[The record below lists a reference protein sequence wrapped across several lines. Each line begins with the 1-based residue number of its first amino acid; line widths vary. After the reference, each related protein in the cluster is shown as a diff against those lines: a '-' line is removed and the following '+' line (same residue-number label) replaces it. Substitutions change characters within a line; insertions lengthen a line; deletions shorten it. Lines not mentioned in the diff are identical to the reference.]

1 MNTDAITNLTGNMTN
16 GIALITIIPFI
27 LMGFGLFLWGWRGT
41 RNASKSQSW
50 PATTGRI
57 LSSEVEQRYSSESG
71 TSFYPQIVFEYDVQG
86 QRYKSNQINFGAQA
100 SYGMTS
106 VAQNK
111 ILQYPVGRLVPVSYN
126 PENPTQA
133 VLEKTVSGAS
143 KILMIAGLFTVF
155 FTLCIGV
162 TVVGFSG
169 MFSNLMQSVTTM
181 AFK

>member
-1 MNTDAITNLTGNMTN
+1 
-16 GIALITIIPFI
+16 
-27 LMGFGLFLWGWRGT
+27 
-41 RNASKSQSW
+41 
-50 PATTGRI
+50 
-57 LSSEVEQRYSSESG
+57 
-71 TSFYPQIVFEYDVQG
+71 
-86 QRYKSNQINFGAQA
+86 
-100 SYGMTS
+100 
-106 VAQNK
+106 
-111 ILQYPVGRLVPVSYN
+111 VSYN

-169 MFSNLMQSVTTM
+169 MFSSLMQSVTTM